1 MIDVEASMTD
11 QPVQLLWTGGWDSSF
26 RLMQLLLVEQRPVQP
41 IYVVNLTRRSLRQ
54 ELQTMTAM
62 RRELSSRTADPWLML
77 PTQLVLLGEFPVRSD
92 LTALEGRI
100 REQAWIGSQYSM
112 LARVGEALGWQD
124 VELCMEAFEGGASD
138 LQRLL
143 FRPEGG
149 LSDAPAAAL
158 FRCWSF
164 PVLHLTKAQMGEVAR
179 EHGFYDLLLR
189 RWFCHDPVVGRPCGR
204 CRPCQLANREGVEFA
219 SPALV
224 AAIRARRTAAR
235 RARKLLR
242 RR

>member
-1 MIDVEASMTD
+1 MND

-41 IYVVNLTRRSLRQ
+41 IYVVNLARLSLRQ

-77 PTQLVLLGEFPVRSD
+77 PTQMVLAQEFPVRSD
-92 LTALEGRI
+92 LNALAGRI
-100 REQAWIGSQYSM
+100 REQARVGSQYSM
-112 LARVGEALGWQD
+112 LARVGEVLGWQD
-124 VELCMEAFEGGASD
+124 VELCMEAYEGGASD
-138 LQRLL
+138 LQRLI

-149 LSDAPAAAL
+149 LSDAPEAAL

-179 EHGFYDLLLR
+179 EHGFYDLLLQ
-189 RWFCHDPVVGRPCGR
+189 RWFCHDPVAGRPCGR

-219 SPALV
+219 NPALV
-224 AAIRARRTAAR
+224 TATRARRTAAW
-235 RARKLLR
+235 RARKLLLGR
-242 RR
+242 